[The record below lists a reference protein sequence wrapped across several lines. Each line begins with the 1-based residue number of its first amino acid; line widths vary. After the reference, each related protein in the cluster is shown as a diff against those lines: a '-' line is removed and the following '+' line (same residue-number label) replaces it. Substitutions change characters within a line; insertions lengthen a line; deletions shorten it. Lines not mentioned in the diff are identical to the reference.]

1 LSNPSLEDFENQR
14 GAIRH
19 LSRLANDLERKLVA
33 IPERNTLPDD
43 VYRYPT
49 VEDLV
54 QQNFAIEAK
63 PYPELT
69 ARGKEILDMAKELQ
83 NRAFFIMKE
92 NKQVTPDMITGTW
105 QTMKTVYNG

>member
-1 LSNPSLEDFENQR
+1 
-14 GAIRH
+14 
-19 LSRLANDLERKLVA
+19 
-33 IPERNTLPDD
+33 
-43 VYRYPT
+43 
-49 VEDLV
+49 
-54 QQNFAIEAK
+54 
-63 PYPELT
+63 LT